1 MSKYPYPFTVS
12 QEMTDVPP
20 GAYALVNGNA
30 TYPDISGMVKF
41 YETPYKGIILYAK
54 FFHLPLYTPYDIPSF
69 YGFHIHEHG
78 DCSLNFANTGGHYN
92 PKIQPHPYHAGD
104 LPPITSCDGYSWMCV
119 YIQQLRLQDVI
130 GRSVIL
136 HGMADD
142 FTTQPSGNSG
152 EKIACGIVAKWLGVS
167 PPQK

>member
-1 MSKYPYPFTVS
+1 MNQFPYPFTIS
-12 QEMTDVPP
+12 RDMMDAPP
-20 GAYALVNGNA
+20 NAYALVNGGL
-30 TYPDISGMVKF
+30 TYPDISGIVRF
-41 YETPYKGIILYAK
+41 YDTPYKGIILIAE
-54 FFHLPLYTPYDIPSF
+54 FFRLPLYTPSNIPSF
-69 YGFHIHEHG
+69 YGFHIHELG
-78 DCSLNFANTGGHYN
+78 DCSHNFAGTGGHYN
-92 PKIQPHPYHAGD
+92 PNNQPHPYHVGD

-152 EKIACGIVAKWLGVS
+152 EKIACGIVEKWTI
-167 PPQK
+167 